1 MSVDLAQQARAL
13 CQALLLGGGMGV
25 LYDLFRILRV
35 RVKIPAL
42 GPILDLLFWLT
53 ATGEPT

>member
-35 RVKIPAL
+35 RVKYWTCCS
-42 GPILDLLFWLT
+42 G
-53 ATGEPT
+53 